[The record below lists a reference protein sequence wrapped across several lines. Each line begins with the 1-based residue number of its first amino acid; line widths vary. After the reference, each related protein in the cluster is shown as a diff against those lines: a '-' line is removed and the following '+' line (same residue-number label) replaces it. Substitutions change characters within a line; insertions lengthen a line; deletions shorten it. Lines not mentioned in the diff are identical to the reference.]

1 MAKEVYDSL
10 RKKQVQDNFLE
21 MGGAKILASW
31 LDILPDGT
39 HPNFNLVNGMLNC
52 IATLQIDSNQLE
64 ESGLDNVV
72 SYYESN
78 DCKNPEL

>member
-1 MAKEVYDSL
+1 
-10 RKKQVQDNFLE
+10 

-78 DCKNPEL
+78 DCKNPELQRLAKSIIDKWSRKIHKID